1 MRANFAD
8 LAVCDVK
15 FREPKDSA
23 AASPLEEDAVAVD
36 GRSGTVVGVVSPAVG
51 TEETLCEAPC
61 RGGFCLRSCKALA
74 RAFSCVR
81 TKVASCYGT
90 RVESVSCSSC
100 STPGVSTTMNMSR
113 VRGNRRTFMNSS
125 PSSESMII
133 SWKALGTQPVE
144 SVGAGGS

>member
-23 AASPLEEDAVAVD
+23 AASPFEEDAVAVD

-51 TEETLCEAPC
+51 TEDTLCEAPC

-81 TKVASCYGT
+81 TKVASCYGE
-90 RVESVSCSSC
+90 REESVSCAS
-100 STPGVSTTMNMSR
+100 PGYLTTINGYVQAPGR
-113 VRGNRRTFMNSS
+113 
-125 PSSESMII
+125 
-133 SWKALGTQPVE
+133 KAYLYEQL
-144 SVGAGGS
+144 SVF

>member
-81 TKVASCYGT
+81 TKVASCYGK
-90 RVESVSCSSC
+90 RVESVSCAS
-100 STPGVSTTMNMSR
+100 PGYVTVMEKY
-113 VRGNRRTFMNSS
+113 VQVRRTFMNSS

-133 SWKALGTQPVE
+133 SWKALGTQPAN
-144 SVGAGGS
+144 S

>member
-51 TEETLCEAPC
+51 TEDTLCEAPC
-61 RGGFCLRSCKALA
+61 RGGFCLRSCRALA

-81 TKVASCYGT
+81 TKVASCYGEG
-90 RVESVSCSSC
+90 RVSLLCLAGIFDNHEQVC
-100 STPGVSTTMNMSR
+100 PGSR
-113 VRGNRRTFMNSS
+113 APGI
-125 PSSESMII
+125 P
-133 SWKALGTQPVE
+133 L
-144 SVGAGGS
+144 